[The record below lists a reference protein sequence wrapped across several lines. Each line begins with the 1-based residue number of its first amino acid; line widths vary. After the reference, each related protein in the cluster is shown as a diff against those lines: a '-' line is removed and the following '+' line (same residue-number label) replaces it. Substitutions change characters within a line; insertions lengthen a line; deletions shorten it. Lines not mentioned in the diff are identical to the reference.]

1 LDADVRLLDRHVL
14 TETVVAAGGATGAF
28 VFVLVAGN
36 VLNQVSGAVASGR
49 VSGWE
54 GIELITLLIPG
65 VLPYAMPLGLLT
77 GVLLAFGR
85 MGSQHEITAMRAAGL
100 SLFYVARPILVL
112 GALAAALSAAVNY
125 EYMPRARALYKE
137 TLAKAVQRNPLS
149 FIVPKTFIRDFPG
162 VVLYVGEKKGN
173 ELRDVWMWE
182 LDRESRVKRSGRAAA
197 GVVEYREND
206 GLLVLRLRRVNIE
219 ARKSD
224 RPEDFSVPVAPLFAE
239 EFPIELHLE
248 TLFGRRNV
256 QKKLAWMT
264 LAELRAEE
272 ARLAEAA
279 AAPGAN
285 PGESRK
291 SQMKVAFAMSEKG
304 STALA
309 VFAFAFL
316 AVPLGIKV
324 SRKETSANLGV
335 ALVLVMGYYFLSVC
349 VGWLEGRPE
358 WRPDLLLWLPA
369 LLFLSLAG
377 WLFSRLGRV

>member
-1 LDADVRLLDRHVL
+1 MSLLHRHLFFSVL
-14 TETVVAAGGATGAF
+14 IACAGAVGLFG
-28 VFVLVAGN
+28 FVLVLGN
-36 VLNQVSGAVASGR
+36 ALKDLLPLVLSGQLEAETA
-49 VSGWE
+49 
-54 GIELITLLIPG
+54 LTLLALLGPF
-65 VLPYAMPLGLLT
+65 VAAYALPMGILT
-77 GVLLAFGR
+77 GVLLVLGR
-85 MGSQHEITAMRAAGL
+85 MSAQHEITAMRAAGL
-100 SLFYVARPILVL
+100 SLLYLARPILFL

-173 ELRDVWMWE
+173 ELSDVWMWE
-182 LDRESRVKRSGRAAA
+182 LDRESRVKRSGRAAS
-197 GVVEYREND
+197 GVVEYREDD

-224 RPEDFSVPVAPLFAE
+224 RPEDFSVPVSPLFAE

-248 TLFGRRNV
+248 TLFGRRSV

-264 LAELRAEE
+264 LSELRAEE
-272 ARLAEAA
+272 ARLAAVAA
-279 AAPGAN
+279 EPGVDPVAT
-285 PGESRK
+285 RK
-291 SQMKVAFAMSEKG
+291 SQMKVAFALSEKG

-358 WRPDLLLWLPA
+358 LRPDLLLWAPSLM
-369 LLFLSLAG
+369 FLGLAG

>member
-1 LDADVRLLDRHVL
+1 MSLIHRHLFFSVL
-14 TETVVAAGGATGAF
+14 IACAGAVGLFG
-28 VFVLVAGN
+28 FVLVLGN
-36 VLNQVSGAVASGR
+36 ALKDLLPLVLSGQLEAETA
-49 VSGWE
+49 
-54 GIELITLLIPG
+54 LTLLALLGPF
-65 VLPYAMPLGLLT
+65 VAAYALPMGILT
-77 GVLLAFGR
+77 GVLLVLGR
-85 MGSQHEITAMRAAGL
+85 MSAQHEITAMRAAGL

-182 LDRESRVKRSGRAAA
+182 LDRESRVKRSGRAAS

-285 PGESRK
+285 PVESRK

>member
-1 LDADVRLLDRHVL
+1 MSLLHRHLFFSVL
-14 TETVVAAGGATGAF
+14 IACAGAVGLFG
-28 VFVLVAGN
+28 FVLVLGN
-36 VLNQVSGAVASGR
+36 ALKDLLPLVLSGQL
-49 VSGWE
+49 
-54 GIELITLLIPG
+54 ELETALTLLALLGPF
-65 VLPYAMPLGLLT
+65 VAAYALPMGILT
-77 GVLLAFGR
+77 GVLLVLGR
-85 MGSQHEITAMRAAGL
+85 MSAQHEITAMRAAGL
-100 SLFYVARPILVL
+100 SLFYVARPILLL
-112 GALAAALSAAVNY
+112 GLLAAALAAAVNY
-125 EYMPRARALYKE
+125 EYMPRARAVYKE

-182 LDRESRVKRSGRAAA
+182 LDRESRVKRSGRAAS
-197 GVVEYREND
+197 GVVEYREDD

-239 EFPIELHLE
+239 EFPIELHME
-248 TLFGRRNV
+248 TLFGRRSV

-264 LAELRAEE
+264 LSELHAEE
-272 ARLAEAA
+272 ARLAAA
-279 AAPGAN
+279 AAVPGAD
-285 PGESRK
+285 PVATRK
-291 SQMKVAFAMSEKG
+291 SQMKVAFALSEKG

-358 WRPDLLLWLPA
+358 LRPDLLLWLPS
-369 LLFLSLAG
+369 LMFLGLAG